1 MLTQLHI
8 AGDAFELGRQL
19 GVFGCRA
26 VNTKL
31 RPLPL
36 WQRLAALA
44 SSDKAQQMQAL
55 VRARFPR
62 YWQEIQGLAAGLEL
76 PVEEVFMWNCRGDFP
91 GLASVDGCTTVYGQT
106 AQGTLIAHNEDG
118 LPQLRSD
125 CAIVHARPTE
135 GAAFTSFAYPGSI
148 PGHTFAVNEFGIVA
162 TVNNLRP
169 TAISTG
175 LPRQIL
181 GRATLDARSID
192 EAVAAVS
199 TAPRAGAFHHA
210 FAQAGSSRVV
220 SLEATSS
227 ATTVVEVQQPQGHAN
242 HQVHGDVG
250 QALQIITG
258 SSRSRQQRVEQLLA
272 TARGKVDATQALAI
286 LRDEVEAPLPIYRY
300 APDDP
305 DDENTL
311 ATAVFTL
318 TATTV
323 EWRVYTRHDTQTPDV
338 EGVVCLANQWIAR

>member
-8 AGDAFELGRQL
+8 TGDAFELGRQL

-36 WQRLAALA
+36 WQRLATLA

-118 LPQLRSD
+118 LPQLRGD
-125 CAIVHARPTE
+125 CAIVHAMPTE

-148 PGHTFAVNEFGIVA
+148 PGHTFAINEFGVVA

-169 TAISTG
+169 TDIPAG
-175 LPRQIL
+175 LPRQVL
-181 GRATLDARSID
+181 GRASLDATSID

-199 TAPRAGAFHHA
+199 TTSRAGAFHHA
-210 FAQAGSSRVV
+210 FAQAGSPRVV

-227 ATTVVEVQQPQGHAN
+227 ATTVVEVQKTQGHAN
-242 HQVHGDVG
+242 HRVHGNFD
-250 QALQIITG
+250 QAQQIITG
-258 SSRSRQQRVEQLLA
+258 SSGARQQRVEQLLA
-272 TARGKVDATQALAI
+272 TSKGNLDAAQALVI
-286 LRDEVEAPLPIYRY
+286 LRDEVEASLPIYRC

-323 EWRVYTRHDTQTPDV
+323 EWRVYTRRDTQSPDV
-338 EGVVCLANQWIAR
+338 EGVVSIAN